1 MAKKLLVIWND
12 FSVFM
17 HSFSHVMDYPSD
29 SLLLHV
35 IIGVSVLGHECVL

>member
-1 MAKKLLVIWND
+1 MIK
-12 FSVFM
+12 FHRHEMTSVLFM